1 VLARDARSLPHARLV
16 FAICLASVV
25 NPKFN
30 LKLARLHRCATHG
43 AFVMCIY
50 TEEAI
55 WHVCRMYTHGKVPR
69 FFIIFIFVYL
79 PALLNQFAYICF

>member
-1 VLARDARSLPHARLV
+1 M
-16 FAICLASVV
+16 
-25 NPKFN
+25 FN

-69 FFIIFIFVYL
+69 FFIIIFLFISLRFQISLHIYVSRLYQI
-79 PALLNQFAYICF
+79 ASCSIN